1 MTTMPMSDEYTPTL
15 DGIRERAIRGGRAL
29 ALASGEAPAQA
40 AEYGEQFDRFLAQVR
55 REAKVEALR
64 ELEMQFFQEGD
75 ATFDGF
81 GASHWVTVER
91 GRIEQDGASDAY

>member
-1 MTTMPMSDEYTPTL
+1 MTDEYTPTEA
-15 DGIRERAIRGGRAL
+15 RVRGGY
-29 ALASGEAPAQA
+29 ASSPMAASPREVAEA
-40 AEYGEQFDRFLAQVR
+40 EFDRFIAQVR

-64 ELEMQFFQEGD
+64 EVEMQFFQEGD

-91 GRIEQDGASDAY
+91 GRIEQEGASDAY